1 MPADPAATPPGKTR
15 HSKPAATISKSV
27 PRPATDVKP
36 RVSLRAIAEQAGVTR
51 MTVSLALRDSP
62 AISEKT
68 RTRVQ
73 ATARRL
79 GYVPDPVVA
88 DLLSKLRRAT
98 RVQNIATLGIVTNTF
113 HGLSWR
119 DIATHRAYFEGA
131 KERAESLGYSFEE
144 FRLHHE
150 GMNEQRAT
158 NIMWSRGIEGAVI
171 FPTLNRSGAF
181 HFPADLSRLSV
192 ATIAYSLQ
200 SPRLN
205 RSCVH
210 HFRVVMEACQ
220 QLYAL
225 GYRRLGLALD
235 ENQDRRSGHNWR
247 AGFLAAEHIQNGAAA
262 LPPLIPHHLD
272 YAKFSRWFGTYRP
285 DAILHL
291 PDANDGVAPIF
302 GWLKRCGVR
311 VPDDVGYVCLDLTP
325 SMAEI
330 SGMEQQSKIVG
341 ATAID
346 LVIAGLLQHE
356 RGVPTHVKTTMV
368 DGVWRESTTTR
379 RLT

>member
-1 MPADPAATPPGKTR
+1 MPADPAATPARKT
-15 HSKPAATISKSV
+15 SGSTPKATTSQ
-27 PRPATDVKP
+27 PATGAKS

-51 MTVSLALRDSP
+51 MTVSLALRDNP
-62 AISEKT
+62 AISKKT
-68 RTRVQ
+68 RAHVQ
-73 ATARRL
+73 AIARQL
-79 GYVPDPVVA
+79 GYQPDPVVA
-88 DLLSKLRRAT
+88 HLLSKLRRAT
-98 RVQNIATLGIVTNTF
+98 RIQNIATLGIVTNVF
-113 HGLSWR
+113 DGLSWR
-119 DIATHRAYFEGA
+119 EIATHRAYFEGA
-131 KERAESLGYSFEE
+131 KERAESLGYSIEE

-150 GMNEQRAT
+150 GMTEQRAT

-171 FPTLNRSGAF
+171 FPTLNSSGAF
-181 HFPADLSRLSV
+181 DFHADLSRFSV

-247 AGFLAAEHIQNGAAA
+247 AGFLAAEHIQNGAIE
-262 LPPLIPHHLD
+262 LPPLIAHHLD
-272 YAKFSRWFGTYRP
+272 YAKFSSWFGAHRP

-302 GWLKRCGVR
+302 AWLKQCGAR

-325 SMAEI
+325 AMTEI

-356 RGVPTHVKTTMV
+356 RGVPAHIKTTMV
-368 DGVWRESTTTR
+368 DGVWRERTTTR
-379 RLT
+379 KLA